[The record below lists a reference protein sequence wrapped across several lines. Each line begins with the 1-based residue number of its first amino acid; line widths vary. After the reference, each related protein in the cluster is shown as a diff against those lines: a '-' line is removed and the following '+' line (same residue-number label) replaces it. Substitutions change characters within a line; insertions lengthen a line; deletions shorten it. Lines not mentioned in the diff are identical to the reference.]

1 MSAAA
6 RLKSFLDEKRIKYTL
21 LAHSPAFTAQEAAAT
36 LHVPGKE
43 LAKSV
48 VIKADGK
55 LALAVLP
62 ASFRVNTKLLAEA
75 AGAKKVELASENE
88 FSATFPDC
96 ELGAMP
102 PFGNLYDLPV
112 YVDEVLGQDEEI
124 VFNAGTHRDAVR
136 MSYQDFSLL
145 VTPRTARFAERR

>member
-1 MSAAA
+1 MSVAA
-6 RLKSFLDEKRIKYTL
+6 RLKSFLDENGIKYTL
-21 LAHSPAFTAQEAAAT
+21 LTHSPAYTAQEAAAT

-48 VIKADGK
+48 VIKCDGK

-62 ASFRVNTKLLAEA
+62 ASFRVNTKQLAEA

-88 FSATFPDC
+88 FSATFADC

-102 PFGNLYDLPV
+102 PFGNLYNLPV
-112 YVDEVLGQDEEI
+112 YVDELLAQDEEI
-124 VFNAGTHRDAVR
+124 VFNAGTHRDAAR
-136 MSYQDFSLL
+136 MLYQDFARL
-145 VTPRTARFAERR
+145 VAPQIARFAERR

>member
-1 MSAAA
+1 MSIAA
-6 RLKSFLDEKRIKYTL
+6 RLKGFLDEQQIKYTL
-21 LAHSPAFTAQEAAAT
+21 LAHSPAYTAQEAAAT

-43 LAKSV
+43 LAKTV
-48 VIKADGK
+48 VVKAEGK

-62 ASFRVNTKLLAEA
+62 ASYRVNTKLLAEA
-75 AGAKKVELASENE
+75 AGVKKVELATENE

-112 YVDEVLGQDEEI
+112 YVDEALTQDEEI
-124 VFNAGTHRDAVR
+124 VFHAGTHRDAIR
-136 MSYQDFSLL
+136 MRFLDFARL
-145 VTPRTARFAERR
+145 VAPRTARFAERR